1 MMNLPK
7 ATFIALAL
15 LSICAGIPALAGE
28 VAKVLVVLDGEEDA
42 TVARRICRELG
53 TMGLKAET
61 IEAVADGPTY
71 RRLEELARSNGALAV
86 IQIELS
92 SGTLEVWVADRV
104 TGKVVYR
111 SVEVVAGNE
120 PAASVVAMEAVELLR
135 ASLMELHSARPP
147 KGEVKPTPAI
157 SEFSEP
163 PAPENTPP
171 PRPKILFIDLGP
183 ALSFPSTDSGPSM
196 GLAASFHG
204 RLARRLRLGIH
215 GLVPLVA
222 GSKSVPEGEIKVA
235 SGLVAAELLV
245 ALNKIDARVIPELG
259 AGFGAAFFR
268 VRGIASTGFTPG
280 EFTLTSAFPYMKAEL
295 SIRLTRILALRGGA
309 SIGWTTVANK
319 VQVAQRD
326 VIELGRPWIIVSVG
340 LAIAIW

>member
-1 MMNLPK
+1 MMSLPK

-15 LSICAGIPALAGE
+15 LSICAGTPALADE
-28 VAKVLVVLDGEEDA
+28 VAKVLVVLDDKEE
-42 TVARRICRELG
+42 TNVARRICRELG
-53 TMGLKAET
+53 AMGLEAET
-61 IEAVADGPTY
+61 IEAVANGPTHHN
-71 RRLEELARSNGALAV
+71 LEELARSNRALAV
-86 IQIELS
+86 IQIELI

-111 SVEVVAGNE
+111 NVEVVAGNE

-171 PRPKILFIDLGP
+171 PRPKILFVDLGP

-196 GLAASFHG
+196 GLTASFHG
-204 RLARRLRLGIH
+204 RLAKRLRLGIC
-215 GLVPLVA
+215 GLVPLVT
-222 GSKSVPEGEIKVA
+222 GSETVPEGEIKVA

-245 ALNKIDARVIPELG
+245 ALNKIGARVIPALG
-259 AGFGAAFFR
+259 AGFGAAFFK
-268 VRGIASTGFTPG
+268 VNGMAEAGFVSG
-280 EFTLTSAFPYMKAEL
+280 NFTLISAFPYMKAGV

-319 VQVAQRD
+319 VQVAHRD
-326 VIELGRPWIIVSVG
+326 VIELGRPWIIASVG